1 MSIAQWFGFA
11 SRSLRVRFLAA
22 LLLGAALVTAI
33 GSYATYQVA
42 QSHIQNQLVERSKLL
57 ASAINHSAMIAHS
70 DADLQHVIQEVLN
83 DNPDLRMIA
92 VMLKD
97 GQKVISSA
105 SADHRAFSKTE
116 HEWQELVDTI
126 GAGNFGF
133 HAERDQALVLIAPLW
148 HALPAANMAGEA
160 GGQASAQSPR
170 NPMPN
175 RHHAM
180 GGTPPAQGNNSGH
193 NHWASTKS
201 SWITQ
206 NLSASDYRGGILL
219 RVDRSGVIAAMSNI
233 LWGLTPVSVIGVLAI
248 LALTYLLLH
257 YQVIAPIGGIRR
269 VMKRQQSGDR
279 QARAEKQSSLELD
292 EVATAFNRM
301 IDTILES
308 EEELISH
315 SDYLQKRVNLAT
327 IHLKNKA
334 LELELALAKE
344 KKLNKLQ
351 REFVSMASHEFRTPL
366 AIIDTAAQRLKRRAD
381 SATPEEA
388 VKRADKIRGA
398 VKRMTRLMDSTLT
411 AARMEEGKI
420 RVEIKPCDIGKVVAE
435 ICAVQQEIAQTH
447 VISYDLADLPET
459 IQADIGS
466 LEQVLT
472 NLLSNAV
479 KYALD
484 APDIEVKAGTKG
496 DQVVISV
503 RDHGIGIDEDE
514 LGRIGERFFRA
525 RTSTGTAGTGIGL
538 NLAKTLV
545 EMHGG
550 TVSVESTKGE
560 GSTFTVRLPIAGPE
574 QTEQADTKAA

>member
-1 MSIAQWFGFA
+1 MA
-11 SRSLRVRFLAA
+11 S
-22 LLLGAALVTAI
+22 
-33 GSYATYQVA
+33 
-42 QSHIQNQLVERSKLL
+42 
-57 ASAINHSAMIAHS
+57 
-70 DADLQHVIQEVLN
+70 
-83 DNPDLRMIA
+83 
-92 VMLKD
+92 
-97 GQKVISSA
+97 
-105 SADHRAFSKTE
+105 
-116 HEWQELVDTI
+116 
-126 GAGNFGF
+126 
-133 HAERDQALVLIAPLW
+133 
-148 HALPAANMAGEA
+148 EA

-193 NHWASTKS
+193 NHRASAKS

-308 EEELISH
+308 EEELTSH
-315 SDYLQKRVNLAT
+315 RDYLQKRVNLAT

-344 KKLNKLQ
+344 KELNKLQ

-447 VISYDLADLPET
+447 VISCDLADLPET

-479 KYALD
+479 KYAPD

-525 RTSTGTAGTGIGL
+525 RTSTGIAGTGIGL
-538 NLAKTLV
+538 NLVKTLV
-545 EMHGG
+545 EMLGG
-550 TVSVESTKGE
+550 SISIDSKRGE
-560 GSTFTVRLPIAGPE
+560 GSTFSFRVPIAGPDLS
-574 QTEQADTKAA
+574 QQADAKVA